1 MKEIRLQ
8 AILTG
13 GYNRLYLI
21 IIHVWM
27 LLLYYSVKVFP
38 CNLVISAFRT
48 GRTKSYYTIWIENN
62 YWTLELEIYRIRW
75 STISI
80 VVRIITW
87 CNTFPS
93 YFRNYY
99 LQLVLSL
106 LLTHKTPPLIGY
118 FWVIILALTIDYVS
132 LWVRP

>member
-1 MKEIRLQ
+1 MKEIRLHV
-8 AILTG
+8 ILTG
-13 GYNRLYLI
+13 CYNRLYLF
-21 IIHVWM
+21 IIHGWM
-27 LLLYYSVKVFP
+27 LLPYYLVKVFL
-38 CNLVISAFRT
+38 CILVISAFRT

-62 YWTLELEIYRIRW
+62 YWTLELEIHRIRW

-80 VVRIITW
+80 VVWIITW
-87 CNTFPS
+87 CNAFPS
-93 YFRNYY
+93 YIRNYY

-118 FWVIILALTIDYVS
+118 FWVIILALTIDSVS